1 MEIELKPFADGL
13 TCQIDI
19 LDCDLAAFPWRANTQ
34 SKRNNSRYVIRYW
47 RVGGKKKEFAYMH
60 RVIAERMGLDLSG
73 GVVDHINGDT
83 LDNRREN
90 LRVVSRAD
98 SVRNQSGTSK
108 ANSSGTPGVSF
119 AANRWCAGIGN
130 GNKWVNLGRFKTKEE
145 AVEARLKAERE
156 LWGIQPR
163 RAWQHD

>member
-1 MEIELKPFADGL
+1 MKIDLKPFATGL
-13 TCQIDI
+13 RAQVSV
-19 LDCDLAAFPWRANTQ
+19 LDADLACYPWRSNQPA
-34 SKRNNSRYVIRYW
+34 RNNSPYVVRYW
-47 RVGGKKKEFAYMH
+47 RIGGGKKAWEYLH
-60 RVIAERMGLDLSG
+60 RAVAARMGLDLTA

-90 LRVVSRAD
+90 IRVATRGE
-98 SVRNQSGTSK
+98 SVRNQSGVSR
-108 ANSSGTPGVSF
+108 ANKSGVPGVRWE
-119 AANRWCAGIGN
+119 ANRWAAQIGFE
-130 GNKWVNLGRFKTKEE
+130 GKWIRLGRFKTKEE